1 MKFRDDIN
9 KVMDSVDIQIDHEM
23 KNKILDQT
31 TRRSESRQV
40 LGGVRKKGVAV
51 AMAAV
56 LCIGTVAVGA
66 SELPKVWNATVAK
79 MFNANEKVQ
88 EKLVKEG
95 YADIKETK
103 ENSTD
108 VLTATNN
115 GITVSV
121 KQTLSDKYGLL
132 IYLDV
137 KSTNGLKLTQGNRV
151 FDGNG
156 IYVDGK
162 DVYGTQGAGFVENK
176 YSTSD
181 YETIYELYAAN
192 RDEVDITGKEIRVH
206 LKNLVGGDK
215 KLDDDLLVEGDWNL
229 HWTVKSNSATKT
241 IQLNGSYE
249 GKGTV
254 KGKTVS
260 ATYNLKALEIS
271 PLSFSLTYDCKDFG
285 KVSKELDNE
294 LIPVKV
300 VMKDGEVYA
309 RTVADGVDEDH
320 IIGGGGS
327 QDEHKEVAVFG
338 DVVLDVDNIDYVE
351 VAGVRYDVK

>member
-40 LGGVRKKGVAV
+40 LWGVRKKGVAV

-66 SELPKVWNATVAK
+66 SELPKLWNATVAK

-95 YADIKETK
+95 YADVKETK

-121 KQTLSDKYGLL
+121 KQVLSDKYG
-132 IYLDV
+132 IRVFLDV
-137 KSTNGLKLTQGNRV
+137 KSTNGLKLSSVGSV

-156 IYVDGK
+156 LYIDGK
-162 DVYGTQGAGFVENK
+162 DVYGNMGGGFLGNEYDV
-176 YSTSD
+176 SD
-181 YETIYELYAAN
+181 YEAVYEISCINDSA
-192 RDEVDITGKEIRVH
+192 VDISGKEVRVH
-206 LKNLVGGDK
+206 LVNLVGGPH
-215 KLDDDLLVEGDWNL
+215 KLDDDVLVEGDWDL
-229 HWTVKSNSATKT
+229 HWTAKSNNTTKT
-241 IQLNGSYE
+241 IKLNNTY
-249 GKGTV
+249 KGQGEAQ
-254 KGKTVS
+254 GKTNY
-260 ATYNLKALEIS
+260 ADYNLKSLEIS
-271 PLSFSLTYDCKDFG
+271 PLSAVLSYDCKDWD
-285 KVSKELDNE
+285 KISAELNDK
-294 LIPVKV
+294 PVPLKI
-300 VMKDGEVYA
+300 VMKDGEAYG
-309 RTVADGVDEDH
+309 RTIYDGVDEKH
-320 IIGGGGS
+320 LLGTQGC
-327 QDEHKEVAVFG
+327 QDDKKQVFSFG
-338 DVVLDVDNIDYVE
+338 DVALDIDNIDYVE